1 MTYSM
6 DLRERVVA
14 EVESGEA
21 IAVVARRFSVSRP
34 AVRDWQD
41 RAQRGELTPGV
52 PGPKRPT
59 KLTEAD
65 DALMRKQVAA
75 RPGITARELVTML
88 SVPVAVGTVCRRL
101 NQLDLRL
108 KKDID
113 CRGTNSG
120 GRGRASAQLCDR
132 ETIC

>member
-34 AVRDWQD
+34 AVKDWRD

-52 PGPKRPT
+52 SVELRTQKGP
-59 KLTEAD
+59 
-65 DALMRKQVAA
+65 
-75 RPGITARELVTML
+75 I
-88 SVPVAVGTVCRRL
+88 
-101 NQLDLRL
+101 
-108 KKDID
+108 
-113 CRGTNSG
+113 
-120 GRGRASAQLCDR
+120 
-132 ETIC
+132 

>member
-14 EVESGEA
+14 EVDSGEA

-34 AVRDWQD
+34 AVKDWHD

-52 PGPKRPT
+52 PGPKLPT

-65 DALMRKQVAA
+65 DALMRQQVAL
-75 RPGITARELVTML
+75 RPGITARELVPML
-88 SVPVAVGTVCRRL
+88 SVAVSVMTVCRRL
-101 NQLDLRL
+101 IQLDLRL
-108 KKDID
+108 KK
-113 CRGTNSG
+113 R
-120 GRGRASAQLCDR
+120 R
-132 ETIC
+132 